1 MRLIEHELIEPVQG
15 FFEKAAENGLERRDG
30 QIAMSS
36 EICDAVVKKKP
47 IAIEAEVG
55 IGKSVAYLVPVI
67 LQYFRERRQIIIATS
82 TIALQEQLENDV
94 HTVLRMIGVKAKVI
108 AAYGMRNYICRRRIA
123 FQERKNSAAVS
134 RIAYIAKQGE
144 QLKTQMGIEIND
156 KLWDSIC
163 IKRIGER
170 CRDCRYA
177 HNCQYSQM
185 RSRLQYEN
193 CIVIC
198 NQNMLVSHLLNME
211 SGRGIFKGN
220 LSTIVVDEAHNLES
234 KFRDAFTNSFSQR
247 EISREIMKV
256 TSNRKNTMSRLI
268 IETIKMV
275 DTFFNFL
282 KNDISQQQ
290 AAADADMKTFYYR
303 PSTEIKKLV
312 LKLRSN
318 MKEIEMRTNRRLHS
332 LQTLRDSESNANLVW
347 LSNEHGVRINVCRK
361 DIRRDIGRL
370 LFSSSRSTI
379 LTSATLTSQNS
390 GTLKDRYG
398 YFMDSLGCPD
408 DICISEPKK
417 SPYNYDEHSMMYV
430 SNKLPCPKRYNRN
443 RYRQEAIAEIVR
455 LLKITHGKTLILFTA
470 KDDRDY
476 VFGQLTSA
484 GLPYKIM
491 IQSSDSSQE
500 QRLENF
506 RKNVDS
512 VILGTGTYWEGI
524 NVEGESLSQV
534 IIFKLPFP
542 VPEPIMEYK
551 MSKAECPLLEVAVPE
566 MVIKLKQGAGRLIR
580 NAGDKGIVS
589 ILDPR
594 ASSRIKTAYREDALS
609 SLPENNTTEN
619 ITELKRFWRK
629 IREENKNE

>member
-1 MRLIEHELIEPVQG
+1 MMKIKELPLDEAVNR
-15 FFEKAAENGLERRDG
+15 FFDEAERNGLERRPG
-30 QIAMSS
+30 QVEMSQEIAQAIMDKRSL
-36 EICDAVVKKKP
+36 VV
-47 IAIEAEVG
+47 EAEVG
-55 IGKSVAYLVPVI
+55 IGKSIAYLVPIV
-67 LQYFRERRQIIIATS
+67 QQFFRDRRQVVIATS
-82 TIALQEQLENDV
+82 TIALQEQLERDV
-94 HTVLRMIGVKAKVI
+94 RNVLKMIGVKVEVEVAK
-108 AAYGMRNYICRRRIA
+108 GMKNYICLREA
-123 FQERKNSAAVS
+123 RKHRKEDEEFAGLFELALHGVQQKSELS
-134 RIAYIAKQGE
+134 
-144 QLKTQMGIEIND
+144 TTD
-156 KLWDSIC
+156 KAWDKVC
-163 IKRIGER
+163 ITSVGQKCDGCKYRGR
-170 CRDCRYA
+170 CEYL
-177 HNCQYSQM
+177 QM
-185 RSRLQYEN
+185 RERIRCNDS
-193 CIVIC
+193 IVIC

-234 KFRDAFTNSFSQR
+234 KFRDAFTTSFSQR

-256 TSNRKNTMSRLI
+256 THNKKNTMSRLI

-290 AAADADMKTFYYR
+290 AAADGDMRTFYYR

-318 MKEIEMRTNRRLHS
+318 MKEIEMRTNRRLHC
-332 LQTLRDSESNANLVW
+332 LQTLRDSENKANLVW
-347 LSNEHGVRINVCRK
+347 LSNEHGVRINVCKK

-370 LFSSSRSTI
+370 LFSGSRSTI

-443 RYRQEAIAEIVR
+443 RYRQEAVSEIVR
-455 LLKITHGKTLILFTA
+455 LLKITQGKTLILFTA

-534 IIFKLPFP
+534 IVFKLPFP

-551 MSKAECPLLEVAVPE
+551 MSKVECPLMEVAVPE
-566 MVIKLKQGAGRLIR
+566 MIIKLKQGAGRLIR
-580 NAGDKGIVS
+580 SADDKGIVS

-594 ASSRIKTAYREDALS
+594 ASSRIKTAYKEETLS
-609 SLPENNTTEN
+609 SLSENHITEN
-619 ITELKRFWRK
+619 IPELKKFWK
-629 IREENKNE
+629 SIREDDKND

>member
-1 MRLIEHELIEPVQG
+1 MKIMELPLDTAVSR
-15 FFEKAAENGLERRDG
+15 FFDEAERNGLERRLG
-30 QIAMSS
+30 QVEMSQEIAQAIMNKSS
-36 EICDAVVKKKP
+36 LIVE
-47 IAIEAEVG
+47 EEVG
-55 IGKSVAYLVPVI
+55 IGKSIAYLVPIV
-67 LQYFRERRQIIIATS
+67 QQFFRDRRQVVIATS
-82 TIALQEQLENDV
+82 TIALQEQLERDV
-94 HTVLRMIGVKAKVI
+94 QNVLKMIGVKAKVEV
-108 AAYGMRNYICRRRIA
+108 AKGMKNYICLREA
-123 FQERKNSAAVS
+123 RKHRKENEEFAALFELALRGVQRKSALSVTDRAW
-134 RIAYIAKQGE
+134 
-144 QLKTQMGIEIND
+144 D
-156 KLWDSIC
+156 KVC
-163 IKRIGER
+163 ITSVGQKCDDCKYRGR
-170 CRDCRYA
+170 CEYL
-177 HNCQYSQM
+177 QM
-185 RSRLQYEN
+185 RERIRCNDS
-193 CIVIC
+193 IVIC

-220 LSTIVVDEAHNLES
+220 LSTIVVDEAHNLEI

-303 PSTEIKKLV
+303 PGTEIKKLV

-332 LQTLRDSESNANLVW
+332 LQTLRDSENNANLVW

-390 GTLKDRYG
+390 GTLKDRYS

-594 ASSRIKTAYREDALS
+594 ASSRIKTAYREDVLS

>member
-1 MRLIEHELIEPVQG
+1 
-15 FFEKAAENGLERRDG
+15 
-30 QIAMSS
+30 
-36 EICDAVVKKKP
+36 
-47 IAIEAEVG
+47 
-55 IGKSVAYLVPVI
+55 
-67 LQYFRERRQIIIATS
+67 
-82 TIALQEQLENDV
+82 
-94 HTVLRMIGVKAKVI
+94 
-108 AAYGMRNYICRRRIA
+108 
-123 FQERKNSAAVS
+123 
-134 RIAYIAKQGE
+134 
-144 QLKTQMGIEIND
+144 
-156 KLWDSIC
+156 
-163 IKRIGER
+163 
-170 CRDCRYA
+170 
-177 HNCQYSQM
+177 
-185 RSRLQYEN
+185 
-193 CIVIC
+193 
-198 NQNMLVSHLLNME
+198 
-211 SGRGIFKGN
+211 
-220 LSTIVVDEAHNLES
+220 
-234 KFRDAFTNSFSQR
+234 
-247 EISREIMKV
+247 MKV
-256 TSNRKNTMSRLI
+256 TSNKKNTMSRLI
-268 IETIKMV
+268 IETIKMI

-332 LQTLRDSESNANLVW
+332 LQTLRDSENNANLVW

-390 GTLKDRYG
+390 GTLKDRYS

-580 NAGDKGIVS
+580 SAGDKGIVS

-629 IREENKNE
+629 IREENNNE